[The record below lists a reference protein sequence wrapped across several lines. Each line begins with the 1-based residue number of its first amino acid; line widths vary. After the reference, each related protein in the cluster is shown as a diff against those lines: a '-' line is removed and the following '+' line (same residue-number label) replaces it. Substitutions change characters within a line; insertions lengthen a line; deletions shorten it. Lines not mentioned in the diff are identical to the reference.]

1 MTTSITPAPSPP
13 PPAAVLDTAPHKR
26 RPPAG
31 PAFVLP
37 SYACFAC
44 ADSGIVSNHD
54 MAINE
59 FLTDYDVL
67 PSGERFAGSD
77 PAVICCCTAAYPGTG
92 RGGGFR
98 DSSGPLRVE
107 TAVGAR
113 WIGCELPQEAIATI
127 HRNRRQLAYAAVQAT
142 AEQARLLQASQ
153 QAIAGLLPSMGR
165 EEI

>member
-1 MTTSITPAPSPP
+1 MTTSITPTPSGPP
-13 PPAAVLDTAPHKR
+13 ELAPHKR

-37 SYACFAC
+37 SVSCFAC
-44 ADSGIVSNHD
+44 FDSGIVANHD
-54 MAINE
+54 LAINE
-59 FLTDYDVL
+59 FLADYDVL
-67 PSGERFAGSD
+67 PSGERMVGSD
-77 PAVICCCTAAYPGTG
+77 PAVICCCTAAYAGTG
-92 RGGGFR
+92 RGFR
-98 DSSGPLRVE
+98 DSSGPCRVE

-113 WIGCELPQEAIATI
+113 LIGCELPQEAIATI
-127 HRNRRQLAYAAVQAT
+127 HRNRRHLAYAAVQAT